1 MMASSPPYHTHATR
15 RTATPAMFEL
25 LTDILADLV
34 LEDLRQSPQIP
45 TDPYIDRVGA
55 QENTGLL
62 TQERS
67 T

>member
-1 MMASSPPYHTHATR
+1 
-15 RTATPAMFEL
+15 MFEL